1 LVVLVC
7 RYVEKDAALERR
19 FQPIKVEEP
28 TPEQTLG
35 ILSGL
40 RGTYEEHHE
49 VKYSEEALAAAVK
62 YSVRYIND
70 RFLPDKAIDLM
81 DEAGAMVQMSSWEN
95 NNANGDQASTVQE
108 HHVAEVV
115 AQWTGIP
122 MQKLTTDATGML
134 TGLGDALAARVIG
147 QGEATRAITKAVWRA
162 RTGLRN
168 PARPI
173 ASLFFSGPT
182 GVGKTEL
189 AKALAESYYGAE
201 GAMVRI
207 DMSEYMEAHAV
218 ARLVGPP
225 PGCVPSSTLPCRLGF
240 LEALALLA
248 C

>member
-1 LVVLVC
+1 
-7 RYVEKDAALERR
+7 
-19 FQPIKVEEP
+19 
-28 TPEQTLG
+28 
-35 ILSGL
+35 
-40 RGTYEEHHE
+40 
-49 VKYSEEALAAAVK
+49 VKYSPEALAAAVK

-95 NNANGDQASTVQE
+95 DGVDSSKVRPTAVAYTGSHALTHHAFRLHRGPERVFIRSRRPAHLRQEVRTVEE

-134 TGLGDALAARVIG
+134 TGLGAALAARVIG

-173 ASLFFSGPT
+173 ASLFF
-182 GVGKTEL
+182 
-189 AKALAESYYGAE
+189 
-201 GAMVRI
+201 R
-207 DMSEYMEAHAV
+207 
-218 ARLVGPP
+218 
-225 PGCVPSSTLPCRLGF
+225 
-240 LEALALLA
+240 
-248 C
+248 